1 MEKIKSEYRIFGR
14 RKGRKKLL
22 DIFDQCVINS
32 MAKNSVKLYSNDHNI
47 LDIGSGNGEN
57 AIFLSKMFPK
67 SRIVACDIFSD
78 GNVNLY
84 KSILSNHIKNIT
96 LYEGNVMQFIDTLDK
111 KKVFNTIWILFPDPW
126 PKKRHNKRRLIDS
139 VFMDKIKNILKKN
152 GGIHIV
158 TDSKSYLRQILS
170 IVYEFRNIFAWE
182 NQKKSEWEFDSTKI
196 VETKYYRK
204 AIKSNRKSIYIKL
217 NKL

>member
-67 SRIVACDIFSD
+67 SRIVACDIFLD